1 MPKRITAIQ
10 TQLNEPIHYR
20 RRTNF
25 NLNNAV
31 KRLLDILA
39 SAFGLLLFGPLFLF
53 LAWRIKRDSPGP
65 VFYRGPRLGRG
76 GRIFQILKFRTMYE
90 QSQSYAGPRVTA
102 QDDPRIT
109 PLGKWLRYTKLNEL
123 PQLWNVLVGEMSLV
137 GPRPEDPELGM
148 AWPAEVRREV
158 LSVRPGITSPA
169 SVQFHNEE
177 DLLANKQ
184 VISTYMEDIVPFK
197 LRLDQLYVR
206 HHSLWLDLD
215 TLFWTFMVLV
225 PKLGGKYFSGGI
237 AEARQLHREPVCNDN
252 FDRKRQPENEHD
264 PLP

>member
-1 MPKRITAIQ
+1 MKKRITPIQ
-10 TQLNEPIHYR
+10 TQLNEPKDYR
-20 RRTNF
+20 RRTYF
-25 NLNNAV
+25 NLNNAI
-31 KRLLDILA
+31 KRFLDTLV
-39 SAFGLLLFGPLFLF
+39 SAFGLLLLSPLFLF

-76 GRIFQILKFRTMYE
+76 GQVFQILKFRTMYE
-90 QSQSYAGPRVTA
+90 HPQSYTGPRVTA

-148 AWPAEVRREV
+148 AWPLDVREEV

-177 DLLANKQ
+177 ELLAANP
-184 VISTYMEDIVPFK
+184 VMNSFMEDIVPAK
-197 LRLDQLYVR
+197 LHMDQLYVR
-206 HHSLWLDLD
+206 HHSLWQDLV
-215 TLFWTFMVLV
+215 TLFWTFKVLV
-225 PKLGGKYFSGGI
+225 PKLGGKYISGGI
-237 AEARQLHREPVCNDN
+237 AEARQLHREPVRNEN
-252 FDRKRQPENEHD
+252 FNRKRQPENEHD